1 VKYLS
6 IIALL
11 FVMLLLVRHADLSYF
26 VNGMAK
32 EPAAR
37 CAQKP
42 KSEPKPNP
50 LTLYLKIGEDR
61 KILLNREEAGTLDDP
76 EPLTMRLRN
85 LFAERVRQR
94 AFKEGMET
102 RTDLP
107 PVERIEKS
115 IYVSAH
121 PSLKA
126 DEVNRVVDE
135 IKDAGANPVII
146 LTEKEFEEKFGWL
159 EIRPSAPAPRRP
171 ISGTFRG
178 GLLHAGVLNG
188 MAINLP
194 KPPYPAVARS
204 AHVSGSVRVSV
215 LIDENG
221 NVISA
226 TAVSGHP
233 FLRAASVEAARGAR
247 FGPTLHGGKPV
258 KVSGVLVYNFVGK

>member
-1 VKYLS
+1 
-6 IIALL
+6 
-11 FVMLLLVRHADLSYF
+11 MLLLARHADLSYS
-26 VNGMAK
+26 VNGMVK

-42 KSEPKPNP
+42 KSEPKPDP
-50 LTLYLKIGEDR
+50 LTLVLKIGEDR
-61 KILLNREEAGTLDDP
+61 KILLNREEAGTLDDT
-76 EPLTMRLRN
+76 EPLTIRLRN
-85 LFAERVRQR
+85 LFAERERQL

-107 PVERIEKS
+107 PAERIEKS

-126 DEVNRVVDE
+126 DEVNRLVDE
-135 IKDAGANPVII
+135 IKGAGANPVIV

-159 EIRPSAPAPRRP
+159 EIRPSPSAPARRT

-188 MAINLP
+188 MAISLP
-194 KPPYPAVARS
+194 KPPYPAIAIS

-233 FLRAASVEAARGAR
+233 SLRAAAVEAARGAR

-258 KVSGVLVYNFVGK
+258 KVSGILVYNFVGK

>member
-1 VKYLS
+1 
-6 IIALL
+6 
-11 FVMLLLVRHADLSYF
+11 MLLLVRHTDLSYS
-26 VNGMAK
+26 VNGMVK
-32 EPAAR
+32 ELAAR
-37 CAQKP
+37 CARKP
-42 KSEPKPNP
+42 KSQPKPNP
-50 LTLYLKIGEDR
+50 LTLFLKIGEDR
-61 KILLNREEAGTLDDP
+61 KILLNREEAGTLEDTD
-76 EPLTMRLRN
+76 PLTIRLRN
-85 LFAERVRQR
+85 LFAERERQR

-102 RTDLP
+102 RSDIPLA
-107 PVERIEKS
+107 ERIEKS

-121 PSLKA
+121 SSLKS
-126 DEVNRVVDE
+126 DDVRRLVDE
-135 IKDAGANPVII
+135 IKSAGANPVVV

-159 EIRPSAPAPRRP
+159 EISPSAPAAIRR

-188 MAINLP
+188 RAISLP
-194 KPPYPAVARS
+194 KPPYPAIARS

-258 KVSGVLVYNFVGK
+258 RVSGILVYNFVGK

>member
-1 VKYLS
+1 M
-6 IIALL
+6 
-11 FVMLLLVRHADLSYF
+11 FVILLLVRHADRSYS
-26 VNGMAK
+26 VNGMVK

-42 KSEPKPNP
+42 QSEPKPNP
-50 LTLYLKIGEDR
+50 LTLFLKIGEDR
-61 KILLNREEAGTLDDP
+61 KILLNREEAGSLDDT
-76 EPLTMRLRN
+76 EPLIIRLRN
-85 LFAERVRQR
+85 LFAERERQR

-107 PVERIEKS
+107 HAERIEKS

-126 DEVNRVVDE
+126 DEVNRLVDE
-135 IKDAGANPVII
+135 IKGAGANPVIV
-146 LTEKEFEEKFGWL
+146 LTEKQFEEKFGWL
-159 EIRPSAPAPRRP
+159 EIRPSPSAPAIRL

-178 GLLHAGVLNG
+178 GLLPAGVLNG
-188 MAINLP
+188 MAISLP
-194 KPPYPAVARS
+194 KPPYPAIAIS

-233 FLRAASVEAARGAR
+233 FLRAAAVEAARGAR